1 MGVATGDAVTPRNGC
16 EGCVFDL
23 LCRPNGFAL
32 EVVALA
38 LPSSD
43 TLNQISLSWVLHSF
57 MLCGYFPSLLFLL
70 TLRGTNL
77 SGGEKK
83 NLPASLFCFESASN
97 TVDQGPGYSML

>member
-1 MGVATGDAVTPRNGC
+1 MEVATGDAVTPRNGC

-32 EVVALA
+32 EVVAMA

-57 MLCGYFPSLLFLL
+57 MLRGYFPSLLFLL
-70 TLRGTNL
+70 TLR
-77 SGGEKK
+77 
-83 NLPASLFCFESASN
+83 
-97 TVDQGPGYSML
+97 